1 MFISIYVVVVVV
13 IFVWLFLCVV
23 NDLCNPAKTTKRNE
37 MKSNSTKIKKPL
49 DQRQTQTHRLA
60 IRGACVALCAVLSV
74 LAMDGVEAVETRS
87 SKLTAT
93 TSDVKDQATFD
104 LHLRAQTTDGFDA
117 PKHFGISES
126 PIEKLSLQK
135 ITLFFNFLFAY
146 IYV

>member
-1 MFISIYVVVVVV
+1 MLLLL
-13 IFVWLFLCVV
+13 LFSFGFLLCVV

-93 TSDVKDQATFD
+93 TSDVKDQAIFD

-126 PIEKLSLQK
+126 PIEKLSCTK
-135 ITLFFNFLFAY
+135 DYTFFELF
-146 IYV
+146 VC